1 LDRHPADERRWLGS
15 LSVTHATEIVLLG
28 YNPGV
33 QLVGDDGKPTAFVS
47 IWGVD
52 WSLRGHGQAIV
63 AVYDGKVRV
72 LGPDPEL
79 GRWLAEYFVR
89 HFPDLED
96 LPWAEPAIEETTV
109 QVELDLATGVHAAAG
124 DLRVRMGDVLGRRA
138 VSIDAFPLGDDVPP
152 HALTMALAPCAYAEI
167 TVGGRRLNGHVEVS
181 GTPDRPSSTA
191 YISHTETWRRPV

>member
-1 LDRHPADERRWLGS
+1 MD
-15 LSVTHATEIVLLG
+15 HATEIVLLG

-33 QLVGDDGKPTAFVS
+33 QLVDDEGRPTAFVS
-47 IWGVD
+47 VWGVD

-72 LGPDPEL
+72 FGPDPEL
-79 GRWLAEYFVR
+79 GRWLADYFVR
-89 HFPDLED
+89 HFPDVEG
-96 LPWAEPAIEETTV
+96 LPWAEPVVEQAVV

-124 DLRVRMGDVLGRRA
+124 DLRVSLSDVLDRRA
-138 VSIDAFPLGDDVPP
+138 VSIEEFPLGDDQPP
-152 HALTMALAPCAYAEI
+152 HALTMALAPCAKAEI
-167 TVGGRRLNGHVEVS
+167 TVGGRRLDGHAQVG